1 MGVKK
6 VKKETLLQVREA
18 WLTVAD
24 RKKEREVEGR
34 RGDGKGEEEEERREG
49 RGKEE
54 RWMQS
59 LLQKCSQ
66 WEISEEQAI
75 ALGMLLSLTTI
86 VNLGNHIA

>member
-1 MGVKK
+1 MQI
-6 VKKETLLQVREA
+6 E
-18 WLTVAD
+18 
-24 RKKEREVEGR
+24 RKTEREVEGR
-34 RGDGKGEEEEERREG
+34 RGDGKEEEEEERREG

-54 RWMQS
+54 RWMQA

-66 WEISEEQAI
+66 WEITEEQAI